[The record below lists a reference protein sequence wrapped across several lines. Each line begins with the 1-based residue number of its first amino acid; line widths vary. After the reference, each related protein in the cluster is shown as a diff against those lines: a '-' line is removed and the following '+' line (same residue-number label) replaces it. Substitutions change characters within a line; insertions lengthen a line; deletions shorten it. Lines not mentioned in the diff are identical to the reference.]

1 MREHSLPR
9 SSLLLWSWPW
19 YLLAA
24 LAATMTG
31 LLSSSW
37 LRLLELA
44 IFAFLATLVMLRERL
59 PEALVL
65 PAALLAWLLALLPSA
80 LPLSLD
86 EALLLA
92 SLVCVLL
99 FLSQFTWRL
108 IRPEPLWLAPTVP
121 AQLLA
126 LSGQVMIILIYFVLI
141 TQTQTGALAL
151 TVLGLF
157 VVWLALLQPRRAF
170 RLWLGYTAG
179 LLFTLASTWEIWQLW
194 KPTFDLLCLP
204 LASYLVVLSPFLLRD
219 RQTPGSQGIGRI
231 AIVIGACLLL
241 IPSFILSIVASETK
255 QQLVSLL
262 LVLAESL
269 SLFIFGIAMRV
280 RFFLLGGAA
289 LVVGGAI
296 RAVIYTFL
304 GGQQYA
310 LIIWTALGIAGL
322 ALLGGAIFLTLR
334 RSLLQL

>member
-9 SSLLLWSWPW
+9 LSRLLWNWPW

-37 LRLLELA
+37 PRLLELA
-44 IFAFLATLVMLRERL
+44 IFAFLAALVMLRERL

-65 PAALLAWLLALLPSA
+65 PAALLAWLLALLPSV
-80 LPLSLD
+80 LGLSLD

-108 IRPEPLWLAPTVP
+108 IRPEPLWLAPAVP

-126 LSGQVMIILIYFVLI
+126 LGGQAMIVLIYFDLM

-151 TVLGLF
+151 TVLGLL

-170 RLWLGYTAG
+170 RLWMGYTAG
-179 LLFTLASTWEIWQLW
+179 FLFTLALTWEIWQRW
-194 KPTFDLLCLP
+194 QPTFDLLCLP

-219 RQTPGSQGIGRI
+219 RQTRGSQRVGRV

-241 IPSFILSIVASETK
+241 IPSFILSIVAAEAD

-269 SLFIFGIAMRV
+269 SLFTFGIAMRV
-280 RFFLLGGAA
+280 RFFVLGGAA

-296 RAVIYTFL
+296 RAVVYTFL
-304 GGQQYA
+304 GGQHYA

-334 RSLLQL
+334 RSSPQL